1 MSRGAP
7 SRITRTRGAL
17 STASRSSVRLARS
30 SCTMP
35 ISALATSTM
44 PNRASCGWPATRI
57 TASKTPRMKLNRV
70 KIFARKI
77 SATDRLVRSPPA
89 FASPRE
95 RRSATW
101 APVRP
106 AGGVSATG
114 AAGVGGVEAAASA
127 MPGHH
132 AAGKGQRNGRLPAA
146 STASPPPALR
156 LTVPQA
162 PSIRAGPT
170 SIVNGDF
177 AAIVILLTCLE
188 TSASRQAQPVSASR
202 VTNE

>member
-1 MSRGAP
+1 
-7 SRITRTRGAL
+7 
-17 STASRSSVRLARS
+17 
-30 SCTMP
+30 
-35 ISALATSTM
+35 
-44 PNRASCGWPATRI
+44 
-57 TASKTPRMKLNRV
+57 MKLNRV
-70 KIFARKI
+70 KMFARRI
-77 SATDRLVRSPPA
+77 SATERLVRSAPA

-95 RRSATW
+95 RRSATS
-101 APVRP
+101 ALLSP

-114 AAGVGGVEAAASA
+114 AAGVGGVEAAASP
-127 MPGHH
+127 MPSHRV
-132 AAGKGQRNGRLPAA
+132 AGQGQRNGRLPAA

-188 TSASRQAQPVSASR
+188 TSASRRLSR
-202 VTNE
+202 